1 MTRQQQ
7 QQQQPT
13 TNTLLTNSVA
23 TTMMITIGRHY
34 NHCRRT
40 LRWVSYNHH
49 QQGIRV
55 VDGRSMSSF
64 SHTFR
69 RRPLPHFT
77 PALPQ
82 PQPQPHLLP
91 QHSVSFAT
99 DANITSEDDAPK
111 HPITPWAEPDT
122 SNRQEHNL
130 KELAHVVEQVLYHM
144 AHESKYRK
152 ATDNPQRLVPKTSS
166 QVTPTDTTTND
177 SIDTR
182 AYILELADG
191 SEPTAATTAAL
202 ATPLRQVLMAVPHA
216 LDHIANTI
224 SWFNFDDAAAVAALP
239 RHDTTTPDAIVTT
252 MAQPRPPRHHQHI
265 KRTIRRIR

>member
-1 MTRQQQ
+1 M
-7 QQQQPT
+7 
-13 TNTLLTNSVA
+13 
-23 TTMMITIGRHY
+23 
-34 NHCRRT
+34 
-40 LRWVSYNHH
+40 
-49 QQGIRV
+49 
-55 VDGRSMSSF
+55 
-64 SHTFR
+64 
-69 RRPLPHFT
+69 
-77 PALPQ
+77 
-82 PQPQPHLLP
+82 
-91 QHSVSFAT
+91 
-99 DANITSEDDAPK
+99 
-111 HPITPWAEPDT
+111 
-122 SNRQEHNL
+122 
-130 KELAHVVEQVLYHM
+130 EQVLYHM
-144 AHESKYRK
+144 AHESKYQK

-191 SEPTAATTAAL
+191 SEPTAAATAATAAR

-252 MAQPRPPRHHQHI
+252 MAQPRPPRHQQHI